1 MADWRKLA
9 KALALADGRIDTR
22 EVNILR
28 KELFADQRIDKS
40 ELEFLY
46 ELRQAAQSYVRDFEE
61 LFVQAVKSNILADG
75 VITAKEVA
83 WLRKAIF
90 ADAKV
95 DAIEKRLLSELR
107 AGAQSTCPEFEQL
120 CQECGV

>member
-1 MADWRKLA
+1 M
-9 KALALADGRIDTR
+9 
-22 EVNILR
+22 
-28 KELFADQRIDKS
+28 
-40 ELEFLY
+40 
-46 ELRQAAQSYVRDFEE
+46 RDFEE

-95 DAIEKRLLSELR
+95 DAIEKHLLSELR